1 MFLYFSRVGHQAGD
15 TGRGK
20 ERNYS
25 LKFSLTRAFQRNH
38 AYDDYLQ
45 AVERSTMMELWY
57 EATIID
63 TNAE

>member
-1 MFLYFSRVGHQAGD
+1 MFLDFIRVGHQAGD

-25 LKFSLTRAFQRNH
+25 LKFSLTRVFQRSH
-38 AYDDYLQ
+38 AHVDYLQ
-45 AVERSTMMELWY
+45 AVERSTMMELLY
-57 EATIID
+57 EITIID